1 MLEKVGLSVLLQAG
15 LPPANVP
22 FIVAAFVV
30 TGVALL
36 TYGLY
41 VFRRRR
47 EAEREVLRL
56 KDDGRHDG
64 PGG

>member
-1 MLEKVGLSVLLQAG
+1 MVEQVGLLVLLQAG

-22 FIVAAFVV
+22 FIVAAFAV

-36 TYGLY
+36 AYGFY

-47 EAEREVLRL
+47 EADREVLRL
-56 KDDGRHDG
+56 EDDGRQGG
-64 PGG
+64 PVG

>member
-1 MLEKVGLSVLLQAG
+1 MEQLGLPVLLQAG

-36 TYGLY
+36 AYGLY

-56 KDDGRHDG
+56 EDDGRQDG

>member
-1 MLEKVGLSVLLQAG
+1 MGEQVGLSVMLQAG
-15 LPPANVP
+15 VPPANVP

-36 TYGLY
+36 AYGLY
-41 VFRRRR
+41 IFRRRR
-47 EAEREVLRL
+47 ESEKEVLRVE
-56 KDDGRHDG
+56 DDGQQDG

>member
-1 MLEKVGLSVLLQAG
+1 MELAVLLQSG
-15 LPPANVP
+15 VPPANIP
-22 FIVAAFVV
+22 FIVAAFAV

-36 TYGLY
+36 AYGFY

-47 EAEREVLRL
+47 EAEREVLGLEGEERQ
-56 KDDGRHDG
+56 DG